1 MQTRGLPISYIM
13 SVGNQASL
21 GFSEI
26 GMYLLSDPRVTALGL
41 HIEGIGDLK
50 AFEELTTKAKN
61 WVSPLLHLKLEK
73 ARRPVEQP
81 NLIPLL

>member
-1 MQTRGLPISYIM
+1 M

-41 HIEGIGDLK
+41 HIEGIGDLR
-50 AFEELTTKAKN
+50 AFEKLAAKA
-61 WVSPLLHLKLEK
+61 LKLVSLLLYLRSEK
-73 ARRPVEQP
+73 V
-81 NLIPLL
+81 